1 MADIKKQHF
10 NIQPPRNS
18 TKSVYAYLLIH
29 PDWLKGSPGKVEGQE
44 LGGHADDTPEEN
56 AAWYT
61 ERLKNLNLIEVRG
74 RIKLAGDTSAQTEEA
89 AQSVDEEQEQVVS
102 AEPTQET
109 TDEGGGAGED
119 RKQYGVPRY
128 IRLADGRVIDTRTC
142 TVPKNSFFSCGKCGH
157 PQDFRTSVQSTNR
170 SAPVSPN
177 AIQGYCP
184 TCDAEGRIYGGR
196 FFAEITAS
204 DSHRLNSAEVEWA
217 RRRDGDLS
225 AYWPR
230 ETIPDTYMT
239 HQANFALPK
248 QGYTHWWKMFNAR
261 QLLVA
266 FIAAEDSSNESRC
279 SCQDVRHQA
288 LGGIATVFRNQC
300 MFSFWH
306 PRSRPLCT
314 IFSATQITLQKTTTV
329 EVTPFGQ
336 LRRG

>member
-128 IRLADGRVIDTRTC
+128 IRLADGRVIDTRTS

-184 TCDAEGRIYGGR
+184 TCDSEGRIYGGR
-196 FFAEITAS
+196 FFSEITAS
-204 DSHRLNSAEVEWA
+204 DSHRLNWAEVEWA
-217 RRRDGDLS
+217 CRRDADLS

-248 QGYTHWWKMFNAR
+248 QGYTHWWKMFNSR
-261 QLLVA
+261 QLLVH
-266 FIAAEDSSNESRC
+266 SSLMKTINESDAA
-279 SCQDVRHQA
+279 QDVKHQA
-288 LGGIATVFRNQC
+288 LGGTQQYLRNQC

-306 PRSRPLCT
+306 RGRDHFAL
-314 IFSATQITLQKTTTV
+314 ISAIQITLQKRPPLRSAIGPA
-329 EVTPFGQ
+329 VTGA
-336 LRRG
+336 